1 MLECSCGFT
10 CGTQVRKRPARGRG
24 RERPGTDPPPSYPAQ
39 AGFLRHVQ
47 RQRAIDPGGR
57 HEVVGIVGGGSDAS
71 RAAASYEEG
80 ALERAEGR
88 REINHAYWLSPSKA
102 KGPGGRAGGEDG
114 EEGKE
119 GPAPRTAGP
128 SKTVICKEKTTQT
141 KAARKAA
148 NRGAQA
154 SPYVSS
160 KGVQVAI
167 APKPALPV
175 SFSSPYAQRLKAGA
189 GAGGAPRVNLAER
202 IAAINDILLWTKP
215 KKSLKFFALGSYTLF
230 CIKTWLHGQLRIE
243 PSTVVAYSALMYL
256 GLSFSIYHLPVYVV
270 RGRPAA
276 WHKERVRKWRAGQEK
291 TEARVVAGLRYLADC
306 LIPAAAALLCWV
318 IGFLSGKSP
327 ATTLQASLLLW
338 AIISVGEAKYV
349 SQSTLA
355 FALFTACFTVPAL
368 FQTYGARL
376 RGRAAAAGAQAA
388 GAWRAASPGSRK
400 AALAALGLAF
410 LHLMNVSSNASRAFL
425 AFTGVVSAQAYAGA
439 GPGPGRRKG
448 KGLA

>member
-1 MLECSCGFT
+1 M
-10 CGTQVRKRPARGRG
+10 
-24 RERPGTDPPPSYPAQ
+24 
-39 AGFLRHVQ
+39 
-47 RQRAIDPGGR
+47 
-57 HEVVGIVGGGSDAS
+57 GGGSDAS
-71 RAAASYEEG
+71 RAAASYEEA

-114 EEGKE
+114 EEGEEGE

-128 SKTVICKEKTTQT
+128 APPTARTAGPSRTVICKEKTTQT

-215 KKSLKFFALGSYTLF
+215 KKSLKFFALGSYSLF

-368 FQTYGARL
+368 VQTYGARL
-376 RGRAAAAGAQAA
+376 RGRAAAARAQAA

-400 AALAALGLAF
+400 AALAALGVGF
-410 LHLMNVSSNASRAFL
+410 VHLMNVSSNASRAFL
-425 AFTGVVSAQAYAGA
+425 AFTGVVSAQAYAGGA
-439 GPGPGRRKG
+439 GPGPGPGPGRRKG
-448 KGLA
+448 KGVA